1 MAKRDPVKKKGKV
14 HHKNHKKKMSE
25 PEKIAKRLE
34 NQAKAKQAKRSK
46 QKSGGKQYA
55 KPPAAED
62 PSNARWDSSRSGGGT
77 VEGTG
82 SRAHLFLD
90 LYKQLEDAL
99 EDKYRHARRKCSSL
113 VFEFTKDPESAPVRD
128 KLNVCRELRNVLTHN
143 ANLQGVP
150 VAEPSIPLVEAM
162 QEVLDFVRRPPLAL
176 EFATKGEQVM
186 KASSHQKVLRVMEV
200 MDKNGFSHIPVMDDG
215 VFRGVFS
222 SGVIMRYLLASKG
235 KGITAETT
243 IGDLQE
249 YIAVEKHAENY
260 EFVAKDTSYLTVRNM
275 FETVKGRN
283 QRVSVIFITEHGK
296 QDQKLL
302 GVLTPWDVLGDL
314 DY

>member
-1 MAKRDPVKKKGKV
+1 MAKRGTVKKKGKAQ
-14 HHKNHKKKMSE
+14 KNKAGKRPSDKITKGKHGGAKGKQHDKPHNKAPKGKKPVGLQWDGSH
-25 PEKIAKRLE
+25 
-34 NQAKAKQAKRSK
+34 
-46 QKSGGKQYA
+46 SGG
-55 KPPAAED
+55 
-62 PSNARWDSSRSGGGT
+62 
-77 VEGTG
+77 EGMEAVNN
-82 SRAHLFLD
+82 SRAHIFLD

-99 EDKYRHARRKCSSL
+99 EDKYRHARRKCSSV

-143 ANLQGVP
+143 ANLRGIP
-150 VAEPSIPLVEAM
+150 VAEPSIPLMDAM

-222 SGVIMRYLLASKG
+222 SGVVMRYLLANKG
-235 KGITAETT
+235 QGVTAETT
-243 IGDLQE
+243 VGDMQD

-260 EFVAKDTSYLTVRNM
+260 EFVPKDTSYLTVRNM

-314 DY
+314 D